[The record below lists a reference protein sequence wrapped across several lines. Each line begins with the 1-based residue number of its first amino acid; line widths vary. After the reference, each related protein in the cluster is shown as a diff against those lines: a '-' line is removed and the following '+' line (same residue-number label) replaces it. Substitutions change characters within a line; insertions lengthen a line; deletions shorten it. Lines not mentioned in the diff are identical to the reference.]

1 MSEQHVEQQQ
11 PEQVVPEEHIEEQE
25 QESETQAVRFYLKPG
40 TYTVSETTEM
50 TDTKM
55 VDPRAQSYLTSYRFT
70 VNKNGTI
77 AQAEKV
83 SNIVVVRNY
92 AYRHYSEKCPP
103 KWK

>member
-1 MSEQHVEQQQ
+1 MTIILSIENTLPIDVFLYLYTTGKTIN
-11 PEQVVPEEHIEEQE
+11 PEGD
-25 QESETQAVRFYLKPG
+25 VRYKFI
-40 TYTVSETTEM
+40 
-50 TDTKM
+50 
-55 VDPRAQSYLTSYRFT
+55 
-70 VNKNGTI
+70 VNKHKLFIDYDKNGII